1 MVAIEASIMNSIAFY
16 PVWAQQTN
24 SNSTNMTS
32 IMMESTRLHLNAASN
47 ALMNGNT
54 KAASDQMTMA
64 QMQLS
69 MLHMKSMGTMIEMQA
84 LGFMRPGGAGP
95 STSKMV
101 RELHY
106 AS

>member
-1 MVAIEASIMNSIAFY
+1 MKSVLVTEY
-16 PVWAQQTN
+16 TT
-24 SNSTNMTS
+24 SNSPNTTS
-32 IMMESTRLHLNAASN
+32 IMMESTRLHPNAASN
-47 ALMNGNT
+47 ASMNGND
-54 KAASDQMTMA
+54 KAASDQKTMA

-69 MLHMKSMGTMIEMQA
+69 MLHMKNMGTMNEMQA

>member
-1 MVAIEASIMNSIAFY
+1 MNSIAFY

-24 SNSTNMTS
+24 TNSTNMTS

-84 LGFMRPGGAGP
+84 L
-95 STSKMV
+95 V
-101 RELHY
+101 L
-106 AS
+106 